1 MMRQPPW
8 ISTKPKKPLPTPALS
23 DYDTSEFGSYK
34 FTDLA
39 TRLVG
44 FDGCTTAKKV
54 AITSGWQ
61 QPWKIMNHIYTV
73 AKNGIDFNEA
83 AAVEFLG
90 PPAFNQDEQSDFN
103 AVFMQLSTIQP
114 GWGG

>member
-1 MMRQPPW
+1 M
-8 ISTKPKKPLPTPALS
+8 PTPALS

-34 FTDLA
+34 FTDLE

-54 AITSGWQ
+54 AITCGWPH
-61 QPWKIMNHIYTV
+61 PWKSMNDIYTV